1 VNAPARIPAAPLRDA
16 LQRPLRDL
24 RISLTD
30 RCNFR
35 CPYCMPRAVFG
46 RGHRFLPQAQLL
58 HFDEIERLVRRLAPM
73 GVRKLRLTGGEPLLR
88 HDVETLI
95 SRLVSIPGIED
106 LSLTSNGVLLD
117 RARAEALAAAGLQRI
132 TLSLDALDDA
142 LFRRMSDADYGVE
155 TVLDAIRH
163 AQAAGLA
170 PVKIN
175 AVIQRGVNEDQILPL
190 ATHFRGSGCILRFIE
205 YMDAGSSNGWTP
217 DQVVAAETIIARL
230 QARWPLD
237 ALPPAVA
244 GETARRWRYRDGQGE
259 IGVIASVTQAFCGSC
274 QRARLSADGQLF
286 TCLFASRGH
295 DLRAL
300 LRSGVSDE
308 RLDAQLREIWTQRA
322 DRYSEARQEAP
333 LRAMPK
339 VEMSY
344 IGG

>member
-1 VNAPARIPAAPLRDA
+1 MNAPARIPAAPLRDA

-58 HFDEIERLVRRLAPM
+58 HFEEIERLVRRLAPM

-117 RARAEALAAAGLQRI
+117 RARAEALAAAGLKRI

-155 TVLDAIRH
+155 RVLAAVGH

-190 ATHFRGSGCILRFIE
+190 AAHFRGSGCILRFIE
-205 YMDAGSSNGWTP
+205 YMDVGSSNGWTP
-217 DQVVAAETIIARL
+217 DQVVTADSIIARL
-230 QARWPLD
+230 QARWPLT
-237 ALPPAVA
+237 ALPPAA
-244 GETARRWRYRDGQGE
+244 PGETARRWRYRDGQGE

-286 TCLFASRGH
+286 TCLFASHGH

-300 LRSGVSDE
+300 LRSGISDE
-308 RLDAQLREIWTQRA
+308 RLDARLREIWTRRA